1 MRADRLVT
9 LLLLLQRIG
18 KLTAAQAAV
27 ELEVSE
33 RTARRDFEAL
43 SMAGIPVYPTQGRGG
58 GWQLIGGATTDL
70 TGLSLTEARALFLSA
85 GPALE
90 ATPELSSALRKL
102 TAALPETFRD
112 AAEQATTAIK
122 LDAAGWGHVG
132 PASTQT
138 EHVDELANAILDGK
152 RARIRYRDRHGKDSQ
167 RTIDPLGLVTKNHT
181 WYLVAE
187 TSRGRR
193 TFRLDRIASLT
204 VLDAAASR
212 PDDFDLD
219 EAWNEIVEAV
229 EGIYSGPTVTA
240 RIPAD
245 SAMIS
250 ALRWLFGAR
259 LRILN
264 EPTGGPKSEGT
275 LLIELR
281 SPSTAALA
289 GQLGG
294 FGGVVELLDP
304 SPELTSELARIGHE
318 LVERYG

>member
-9 LLLLLQRIG
+9 LLLLLQRRG
-18 KLTAAQAAV
+18 KLTAAQAAE

-132 PASTQT
+132 PASTHT
-138 EHVDELANAILDGK
+138 PYVDELANAILDGK
-152 RARIRYRDRHGKDSQ
+152 RARIRYRDRRGAASQ
-167 RTIDPLGLVTKNHT
+167 RTIDPLGLVTKNHV
-181 WYLVAE
+181 WYLVAN

-193 TFRLDRIASLT
+193 TFRLNRITSLT
-204 VLDAAASR
+204 VLDAAATR

-219 EAWNEIVEAV
+219 QAWSEIVDTV
-229 EGIYSGPTVTA
+229 EGNYSGQTVRA
-240 RIPAD
+240 RVPAD
-245 SAMIS
+245 SPMLP
-250 ALRWLFGAR
+250 ALRWLFGSR
-259 LRILN
+259 LRMLAESSKEHAAN
-264 EPTGGPKSEGT
+264 ET
-275 LLIELR
+275 LLVELR
-281 SPSTAALA
+281 APSTAALA

-294 FGGVVELLDP
+294 FGGLVELVDP
-304 SPELTSELARIGHE
+304 SSELVSELARIGRE
-318 LVERYG
+318 LVASYG